1 MCRWL
6 RSTGS
11 SFTARRR
18 FSPRIVEEPDQIEIM
33 KDEIRTMKKI
43 IKNGI
48 VVTMNAAGDVWDHGY
63 VMFEDTKIL
72 AAGPEDELEKTL
84 QELTA
89 QGILKAGE
97 TFEEIDAK
105 RAIVIPGLVNTH
117 CHLGMIPFRGLGD
130 DCKDR
135 LRVFLL
141 PMENQAMDAEMAK
154 LSTRYAIGELLL
166 SGVTTVL
173 DMYYFEEVVAKV
185 MDEMGIRG
193 IAGETVMEKDSCDSK
208 NADEAIERGI
218 ALIEAYKDHP
228 RVSGAITPHGTTTC
242 SPETLKRAY
251 EENVKAGTVFTLH
264 VAEMDYEMTQLREQ
278 YNMTPIEFME
288 HIGVLGPNTLAA
300 HSIRTTEHDVE
311 ILAKHGASV
320 AHCIASNTKAAKG
333 VAPVSQMHKHGMS
346 VGFGTDGP
354 ASGNTLDLF
363 IQMRMCE
370 NFHKNE
376 LHDRSAF
383 PAKEVV
389 SMATIEGARAL
400 GLGDITGSIE
410 PGKQADLVLVE
421 TDSPNMFPVYDP
433 YSALVYS
440 AIASNVRDVYVAGE
454 CLVKEKKLVREDFA
468 KIRNDLREKMER
480 TAFKDMKNLV

>member
-1 MCRWL
+1 M

-97 TFEEIDAK
+97 IFEEIDAK

-208 NADEAIERGI
+208 NADEAIRRGI

-251 EENVKAGTVFTLH
+251 EEDVKAGTVFTLH

-288 HIGVLGPNTLAA
+288 HIRVLGPNTLAA

-333 VAPVSQMHKHGMS
+333 VAPVSLMHKHGMS

-376 LHDRSAF
+376 LRDRSAF

>member
-1 MCRWL
+1 MNCTAEML
-6 RSTGS
+6 RLYAVTDRAWVGKLTLPQQVEAALKGGATCVQLREKNLADS
-11 SFTARRR
+11 SVLAEAREISALCKQYRVPFILNDNVALAAQCGADGVHLGQEDMDPAQARR
-18 FSPRIVEEPDQIEIM
+18 ILGPDA
-33 KDEIRTMKKI
+33 I
-43 IKNGI
+43 IGVSAHNVAEAKAA
-48 VVTMNAAGDVWDHGY
+48 VAAGADYLGCGA
-63 VMFEDTKIL
+63 MFATTTKTNVTAL
-72 AAGPEDELEKTL
+72 PKETL
-84 QELTA
+84 RE
-89 QGILKAGE
+89 
-97 TFEEIDAK
+97 
-105 RAIVIPGLVNTH
+105 
-117 CHLGMIPFRGLGD
+117 
-130 DCKDR
+130 
-135 LRVFLL
+135 
-141 PMENQAMDAEMAK
+141 
-154 LSTRYAIGELLL
+154 AIGELLL

-251 EENVKAGTVFTLH
+251 EEDVKAGTVFTLH

-288 HIGVLGPNTLAA
+288 HIGVLGSNTLAA

-333 VAPVSQMHKHGMS
+333 VAPVSLMHKHGMS

-376 LHDRSAF
+376 LRDRSAF

>member
-97 TFEEIDAK
+97 IFEEIDAK

-141 PMENQAMDAEMAK
+141 PMENQAMDAEMAR

-251 EENVKAGTVFTLH
+251 EEDVKAGTVFTLH

-278 YNMTPIEFME
+278 DNMTPIEFME

-333 VAPVSQMHKHGMS
+333 VAPVSLMHKHGMS